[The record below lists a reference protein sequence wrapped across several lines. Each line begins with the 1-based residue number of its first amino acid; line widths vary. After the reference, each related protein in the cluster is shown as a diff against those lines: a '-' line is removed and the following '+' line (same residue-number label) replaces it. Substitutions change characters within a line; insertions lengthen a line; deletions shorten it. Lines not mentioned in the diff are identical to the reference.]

1 MLEIKKADINDL
13 EIIRSIAIKTFVE
26 SFAVDN
32 SNENM
37 ELYIENNLSISKLK
51 AEFED
56 PDAIFFLAYFEAEVV
71 AYLKLNLG
79 EKKTLS
85 FGSQL
90 IEIERIYVLASFQ
103 HRQIGKELLDKTI
116 EIAKVHS
123 KSHIC
128 LGVWEKNQ
136 KAISFYKKHGFREIG
151 QHIFM
156 LGNDAQNDLLMQLD
170 LA

>member
-1 MLEIKKADINDL
+1 MFEIKKADINDL

-26 SFAVDN
+26 SFADEN
-32 SNENM
+32 SKENM

-56 PDAIFFLAYFEAEVV
+56 PDAMFFLAYFEAEAV

-79 EKKTLS
+79 EEQTLS
-85 FGSQL
+85 FGPKS
-90 IEIERIYVLASFQ
+90 IEIERIYVLYSFQ

-170 LA
+170 LP

>member
-13 EIIRSIAIKTFVE
+13 DIVRSIAIKTFVE
-26 SFAVDN
+26 SFADEN
-32 SNENM
+32 SKENM

-51 AEFED
+51 AEFEN
-56 PDAIFFLAYFEAEVV
+56 PDAMFFLAYFEAEVV

-79 EKKTLS
+79 EEQTLS
-85 FGSQL
+85 FGPKS
-90 IEIERIYVLASFQ
+90 IEIERIYVLYSFQ

-128 LGVWEKNQ
+128 LGVWEKNL
-136 KAISFYKKHGFREIG
+136 KAITFYKKHGLREIG
-151 QHIFM
+151 KHVFM

-170 LA
+170 LP

>member
-1 MLEIKKADINDL
+1 VLEIKKSDINDL
-13 EIIRSIAIKTFVE
+13 DLIRSIAIKTFVE
-26 SFAVDN
+26 SFANEN

-37 ELYIENNLSISKLK
+37 ELYLKNNLSISKLK

-56 PDAIFFLAYFEAEVV
+56 PDALFFLAYFDAEAV

-79 EKKTLS
+79 EEQTLG
-85 FGSQL
+85 FGTKS
-90 IEIERIYVLASFQ
+90 IEIERIYVLSSFQ
-103 HRQIGKELLDKTI
+103 HRQIGKALLNKTI

-123 KSHIC
+123 KRQIC
-128 LGVWEKNQ
+128 LGVWEKNH

-151 QHIFM
+151 QHVFM

-170 LA
+170 LL